1 MNVALAPFFSNGRY
15 LQNKLFYFFGIT
27 MSLLHRSLVKV
38 GTKTNVGK
46 HSKFTC
52 CRNFATN
59 ATGDRILVDLIANK
73 LKVSQPSDWYSIS
86 KRVNQY
92 QYESY
97 FKRIS

>member
-1 MNVALAPFFSNGRY
+1 
-15 LQNKLFYFFGIT
+15 
-27 MSLLHRSLVKV
+27 MSLLHRGLIRV
-38 GTKTNVGK
+38 GANVNVGK
-46 HSKFTC
+46 NLRLFC
-52 CRNFATN
+52 RRNFVTN
-59 ATGDRILVDLIANK
+59 ATGDRVLVELIANK